1 MTNIKEYFK
10 AQLDTPATT
19 LYYLVE
25 SNDGLSDE
33 GNQQIHIQVKT
44 CTLVELETDL
54 ETELEGYTYVSE
66 SKGVPKFTN
75 LKTA

>member
-1 MTNIKEYFK
+1 MKEYFK
-10 AQLDTPATT
+10 AQLDTQATT

-25 SNDGLSDE
+25 SDDGLSDE
-33 GNQQIHIQVKT
+33 GNQQTHIQVKT

-66 SKGVPKFTN
+66 GKGVPKFTN
-75 LKTA
+75 LKAA